1 MSKPEEA
8 LLRIGQTITG
18 YYKQLNAQELTEQD
32 FSQWI
37 ESLQEPM
44 KGAFSKKGLEGCRG
58 VLNFQRFILEL
69 QDKGLDEYLKR
80 ELSKEDYS
88 YYLEQSKQ

>member
-1 MSKPEEA
+1 MSKIDDS
-8 LLRIGQTITG
+8 LLRIGQATMS
-18 YYKQLNAQELTEQD
+18 YYKQLNALELTETD
-32 FSQWI
+32 FKQWI
-37 ESLQEPM
+37 KSLQEPM
-44 KGAFSKKGLEGCRG
+44 KEAFSKKGLRECRG